1 MIDTKKLTVSAS
13 PHQKSADTTTGIMRD
28 VIIALVPAGIAAVLV
43 FGLRALAVIVVSVVS
58 CVLAEFLSR
67 KAMKKEDTI
76 TDLSAVV
83 TGLLLAYNLPSNI
96 PFWIV
101 VLGAVIAIV
110 VIKQMFGG
118 IGQNFINPALGARVI
133 LMSAFPGRMSAGA
146 FAGLNKSGWDVDA
159 LTGATPMGMVGLDG
173 VKEGAPTLSE
183 LFFGNVSGCLGE
195 VSAIAL
201 LLGGIYLMVRKVIS
215 PIIPCTY
222 IATVAIFCMFAQ
234 GFDMYAVAY
243 ELLAGGLF
251 LGEEHRA
258 LRRAALGEL
267 LEHGVRRADA
277 FIDLHV
283 QLFMPQIQPHA
294 AFGQRVARGEQPV
307 ALVGRGFDH
316 KTVRAQLLDRLPDSR
331 PAERQLRRQRTARD
345 IVPAAAAQALQYQ
358 ILCHVVGLLPTS
370 G

>member
-28 VIIALVPAGIAAVLV
+28 VIIALVPAGVAAVIV
-43 FGLRALAVIVVSVVS
+43 FGLRALAVILVSVIS

-101 VLGAVIAIV
+101 VLGAVIAII

-201 LLGGIYLMVRKVIS
+201 LIGGIYLMVRKVIS

-222 IATVAIFCMFAQ
+222 IATVAIFCTFAQ

-251 LGEEHRA
+251 LGAIFMATDYTTSPITNKGKIIAGIFCGVVTCVIRLWGSLPEGVSFSIILMNVFVPYFEDWTAPTPFGFVKEKKQKKAKEETKA
-258 LRRAALGEL
+258 
-267 LEHGVRRADA
+267 
-277 FIDLHV
+277 
-283 QLFMPQIQPHA
+283 
-294 AFGQRVARGEQPV
+294 
-307 ALVGRGFDH
+307 
-316 KTVRAQLLDRLPDSR
+316 
-331 PAERQLRRQRTARD
+331 
-345 IVPAAAAQALQYQ
+345 
-358 ILCHVVGLLPTS
+358 
-370 G
+370 

>member
-133 LMSAFPGRMSAGA
+133 LMSRSPAECPPVPSQDSTNPAGTST
-146 FAGLNKSGWDVDA
+146 LSPVQLPWVWSA
-159 LTGATPMGMVGLDG
+159 LTVSRKALPPCPSCSSATSVDVS
-173 VKEGAPTLSE
+173 VKSPPSRFSSA
-183 LFFGNVSGCLGE
+183 VS
-195 VSAIAL
+195 
-201 LLGGIYLMVRKVIS
+201 
-215 PIIPCTY
+215 T
-222 IATVAIFCMFAQ
+222 
-234 GFDMYAVAY
+234 
-243 ELLAGGLF
+243 
-251 LGEEHRA
+251 
-258 LRRAALGEL
+258 
-267 LEHGVRRADA
+267 
-277 FIDLHV
+277 
-283 QLFMPQIQPHA
+283 
-294 AFGQRVARGEQPV
+294 
-307 ALVGRGFDH
+307 
-316 KTVRAQLLDRLPDSR
+316 
-331 PAERQLRRQRTARD
+331 
-345 IVPAAAAQALQYQ
+345 
-358 ILCHVVGLLPTS
+358 
-370 G
+370 

>member
-118 IGQNFINPALGARVI
+118 IVRVPRQN
-133 LMSAFPGRMSAGA
+133 
-146 FAGLNKSGWDVDA
+146 
-159 LTGATPMGMVGLDG
+159 
-173 VKEGAPTLSE
+173 
-183 LFFGNVSGCLGE
+183 
-195 VSAIAL
+195 
-201 LLGGIYLMVRKVIS
+201 VRR
-215 PIIPCTY
+215 C
-222 IATVAIFCMFAQ
+222 
-234 GFDMYAVAY
+234 
-243 ELLAGGLF
+243 
-251 LGEEHRA
+251 
-258 LRRAALGEL
+258 LRRTQQIRLGRRRSHRCNS
-267 LEHGVRRADA
+267 HGY
-277 FIDLHV
+277 
-283 QLFMPQIQPHA
+283 
-294 AFGQRVARGEQPV
+294 
-307 ALVGRGFDH
+307 GR
-316 KTVRAQLLDRLPDSR
+316 P
-331 PAERQLRRQRTARD
+331 
-345 IVPAAAAQALQYQ
+345 
-358 ILCHVVGLLPTS
+358 
-370 G
+370 

>member
-183 LFFGNVSGCLGE
+183 LFF
-195 VSAIAL
+195 A
-201 LLGGIYLMVRKVIS
+201 
-215 PIIPCTY
+215 
-222 IATVAIFCMFAQ
+222 
-234 GFDMYAVAY
+234 
-243 ELLAGGLF
+243 
-251 LGEEHRA
+251 
-258 LRRAALGEL
+258 
-267 LEHGVRRADA
+267 
-277 FIDLHV
+277 
-283 QLFMPQIQPHA
+283 
-294 AFGQRVARGEQPV
+294 
-307 ALVGRGFDH
+307 
-316 KTVRAQLLDRLPDSR
+316 
-331 PAERQLRRQRTARD
+331 
-345 IVPAAAAQALQYQ
+345 
-358 ILCHVVGLLPTS
+358 
-370 G
+370 